1 MNLSRTKVL
10 AFVFD
15 WLKVEGYRKGETT
28 HIRIGQRR
36 YLDADALVLTPL
48 LPGERAGL
56 SAQMRIY
63 TASGTA

>member
-1 MNLSRTKVL
+1 ML

-15 WLKVEGYRKGETT
+15 WLKVEGYRKGEITY
-28 HIRIGQRR
+28 IRIGQRR
-36 YLDADALVLTPL
+36 YLDALVLTPL

-63 TASGTA
+63 MASGAA